1 MSNNSTLRLEI
12 LRVER
17 TCVFKLSWGQNQQIA
32 ATLNYPESLTTLYQ
46 DWQRAYLSYYKSK
59 FRGRVEGA
67 GTIASLPV
75 DWHAKLVQAEA
86 SLLSEFHHWLR
97 SAELNEITEEI
108 ASAAV
113 ILKQTTTSSEPRYVD
128 VFLTCNT
135 LDLERL
141 PWESWKIGVK
151 LRLSPLIRIVRTP
164 VNIRHE
170 FVEPLRRRPRIL
182 VILGDDTGLSFE
194 KEKAALKK
202 MLSRLATIEFVGWKP
217 EENKAELRTKIR
229 QSIADEQGWDGL
241 FFAGHSNETEL
252 TGGELAIAPGVA
264 MSISEI
270 KSELILA
277 KQRGLQFAI
286 FNSCSGISIATSLLD
301 LGLSQVAVMREPI
314 HNDVAQIFL
323 VRFLENLAA
332 HKDVH
337 EALIAACQALQVE
350 TNYPSAYLIPSLF
363 YHPKAVLFRIKPS
376 GIKEVIRQWVPVRY
390 EAIALSALALISLP
404 LPVQDFL
411 IDQRVYTQ
419 AVYRSLTNQVATV
432 APPPVLL
439 VHIDEQSIKKAKIS
453 IPNPM
458 NRYYLASLV
467 NKLKALDAKVVGI
480 DYLLDRSDAENGKGD
495 RFLAD
500 ALQRPVLGQQCKNN
514 SCASPFFVFAARLN
528 PDNTSEWWEVSTDI
542 VSPNSNNSGDI
553 NQMHWYM
560 NLLPQ
565 KENSS
570 YRKPFAY
577 LLASAY
583 MLNFPRLGG
592 GGVADLLDPAR
603 SKKTYTA
610 TAARLNPITTFSYG
624 LHQMWL
630 HPLIDFSVPPN
641 QVYERIPAW
650 QLLDNNAN
658 SPLLRR
664 IKQQVV
670 IIAPGGYDGAGVSP
684 DKVDHYPL
692 PAALSFWHESVSNP
706 RKRITG
712 GEAHAYMVHHFLN
725 NRFVVPIPDLWLLPV
740 AVVLGKAISLTLLR
754 RQKLRMYGV
763 WVIVGTI
770 TVYGLVSLQV
780 YITSAV
786 LLPWFLPTVTLCIFT
801 LPILLRKQNYA

>member
-17 TCVFKLSWGQNQQIA
+17 TCVFKLSWGQNQQIG

-97 SAELNEITEEI
+97 SASLNEITEEI

-151 LRLSPLIRIVRTP
+151 LRLSPLIRLVRTP

-363 YHPKAVLFRIKPS
+363 YHPQAVLFRIKPS
-376 GIKEVIRQWVPVRY
+376 GIKEVIRQWLPVRH
-390 EAIALSALALISLP
+390 EAIALSALALISYL

-411 IDQRVYTQ
+411 VDQRVYAQ
-419 AVYRSLTNQVATV
+419 AVYRSLTHQVATV

-439 VHIDEQSIKKAKIS
+439 VQIDEQSIEKAKIP

-467 NKLKALDAKVVGI
+467 NKLKTLDAKVVGI
-480 DYLLDRSDAENGKGD
+480 DYLLNRPDAENGKSD

-500 ALQRPVLGQQCKNN
+500 ALQKPVLGQQCKNYPCN
-514 SCASPFFVFAARLN
+514 RPKFVFAAVQ
-528 PDNTSEWWEVSTDI
+528 DHHTSEWLEILPDI
-542 VSPNSNNSGDI
+542 VSPNSNNSGDV
-553 NQMHWYM
+553 NQIHWYM

-577 LLASAY
+577 LLTSAY
-583 MLNFPRLGG
+583 RSNFPRLGT
-592 GGVADLLDPAR
+592 GGVGDLLGTSP
-603 SKKTYTA
+603 SKKPYPA

-624 LHQMWL
+624 LRQMWL
-630 HPLIDFSVPPN
+630 HPLIDFSLPPN

-650 QLLDNNAN
+650 QLLDNNAD
-658 SPLLRR
+658 SPLLRH

-670 IIAPGGYDGAGVSP
+670 IIAPGGYGDAGLFKQ
-684 DKVDHYPL
+684 DQYPL
-692 PAALSFWHESVSNP
+692 PAALSFWYESVSDP
-706 RKRITG
+706 RERITG

-725 NRFVVPIPDLWLLPV
+725 NRLVVPIPDLWMLPV
-740 AVVLGKAISLTLLR
+740 AVVLGKAIALTLLR

-770 TVYGLVSLQV
+770 TVSGLVSLQL

-786 LLPWFLPTVTLCIFT
+786 LLPWVLPTVTLCTFT
-801 LPILLRKQNYA
+801 LPVLLRKQNYA